1 MEFLLNYPWR
11 LGLLTAVVSV
21 LTASITLQ
29 QGGRV
34 DIRDSQPGEV
44 FENLGCLLKRQIP
57 VELKPVASERN
68 LWVFHRHLERFIPN
82 SSLILIDNKSDLL
95 RELRAGKAPIQGGT
109 KL

>member
-1 MEFLLNYPWR
+1 MCLEKLISSQHAGVSEMEFLLNYPWR

-68 LWVFHRHLERFIPN
+68 LWVFHRHLERIH
-82 SSLILIDNKSDLL
+82 S
-95 RELRAGKAPIQGGT
+95 ELFAYPR
-109 KL
+109 